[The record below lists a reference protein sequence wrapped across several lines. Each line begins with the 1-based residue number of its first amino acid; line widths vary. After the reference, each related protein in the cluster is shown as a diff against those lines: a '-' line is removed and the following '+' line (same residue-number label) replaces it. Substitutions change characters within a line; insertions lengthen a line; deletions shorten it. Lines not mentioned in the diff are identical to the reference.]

1 MQIKNTP
8 GRNKKVTD
16 MNRISPELEQQLR
29 HNLHRCAAITE
40 TLFKLKTELYK
51 QQYPL
56 LSDKEIQEKI
66 TADIITR
73 KESR

>member
-1 MQIKNTP
+1 MDINTP
-8 GRNKKVTD
+8 GREKPSAMNK
-16 MNRISPELEQQLR
+16 ISPELEQQLR
-29 HNLHRCAAITE
+29 HNLHRCAAITD

-51 QQYPL
+51 HQYPL

-66 TADIITR
+66 TADIIAR

>member
-1 MQIKNTP
+1 MK
-8 GRNKKVTD
+8 RV
-16 MNRISPELEQQLR
+16 SPELEQQLCY
-29 HNLHRCAAITE
+29 NLHRCAAITD

-51 QQYPL
+51 KNYPL
-56 LSDKEIQEKI
+56 LNDKEIQEKI